1 MPTLDDPLS
10 PADALTAELVRITRA
25 QSPVLEDEA
34 EEAEEAPLCD
44 HAWERV
50 SDWYG
55 DPTLY
60 NGTADCSYWRCLE
73 CDEER
78 NEQPREL
85 EERAMADEAAAA
97 EAEYRRDCKEDR

>member
-1 MPTLDDPLS
+1 MS
-10 PADALTAELVRITRA
+10 AADLRAELVRITRA
-25 QSPVLEDEA
+25 QSPVIED
-34 EEAEEAPLCD
+34 EAEEAPLCD

-55 DPTLY
+55 DPTLH

-78 NEQPREL
+78 NEQPKEW
-85 EERAMADEAAAA
+85 EERRAEYDAA
-97 EAEYRRDCKEDR
+97 EAEYRRDCREDR